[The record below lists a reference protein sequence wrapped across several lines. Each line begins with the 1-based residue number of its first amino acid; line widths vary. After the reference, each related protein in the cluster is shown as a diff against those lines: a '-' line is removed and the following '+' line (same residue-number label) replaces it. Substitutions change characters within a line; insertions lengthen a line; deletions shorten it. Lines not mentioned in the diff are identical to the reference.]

1 MKTIWLILIAVLAI
15 VALFLVGL
23 RITPKPLADSGFAN
37 GKIET
42 IPMPAG
48 LPAPVER
55 FLREIYGEQIP
66 VIETA
71 IISGR
76 AKLTVNGITFP
87 SRYRFVHNAGQDYRH
102 YIESTIFGF
111 PILKVN
117 EKYVDGHSLFS
128 LPFGT
133 LEDDP
138 NTNQGANLAL
148 WAEAVWFPAVWATN
162 PQVEWLVVD
171 DNTVVMKVP
180 FEDEMESVLLRF
192 DPQTGLLS
200 YLEAMRFK
208 GETDTQKRLWMNEVN
223 GWKESEGWLVPDPA
237 AVIWFTDREPWA
249 VFHTDEVIYNAD
261 FGGYID
267 EVGP

>member
-1 MKTIWLILIAVLAI
+1 MAVLGL
-15 VALFLVGL
+15 VVVLVVGL
-23 RITPKPLADSGFAN
+23 RITPKPLPAAGFVN
-37 GKIET
+37 GEIEM
-42 IPMPAG
+42 IPMPDD

-55 FLREIYGEQIP
+55 FLREMYGDQIP

-76 AKLTVNGITFP
+76 ARLTVNGITFP
-87 SRYRFVHNAGQDYRH
+87 SRYRFVHHTGRDYRH
-102 YIESTIFGF
+102 YIESTIFGI

-171 DNTVVMKVP
+171 DTTVIMQVP

-192 DPQTGLLS
+192 DPQTGFVS

-208 GETDTQKRLWMNEVN
+208 GEMDTQKRLWINEIMA
-223 GWKESEGWLVPDPA
+223 WKEIDGVIVPDSA
-237 AVIWFTDREPWA
+237 AVIWFDDREPWA
-249 VFHTDEVIYNAD
+249 IFHTDEIIYNAD
-261 FGGYID
+261 FAGYID
-267 EVGP
+267 AVGP